1 MNHFR
6 GTTMAE
12 VARHMMRVKGW
23 TLEQVQAWYERAFDR
38 LGADGR
44 ARLVARLNN
53 RLIRAWVVAR
63 VTETWTDARGVWAR
77 RGSSSNILVVSA

>member
-1 MNHFR
+1 
-6 GTTMAE
+6 MAE

-23 TLEQVQAWYERAFDR
+23 TQEQVQAWYESAFDR
-38 LGADGR
+38 FGADGR
-44 ARLVARLNN
+44 SRLIARLNN
-53 RLIRAWVVAR
+53 RLIRGWVLAR

>member
-12 VARHMMRVKGW
+12 VSRHMMRVKGW
-23 TLEQVQAWYERAFDR
+23 TAEQVQSWYERAFDR

-44 ARLVARLNN
+44 SRLIARVNN
-53 RLIRAWVVAR
+53 RIIRAWVIAAPSVMWMD
-63 VTETWTDARGVWAR
+63 ERGLWAR
-77 RGSSSNILVVSA
+77 RGSSSNILVKSS